1 MGNGTSIG
9 RVRGKGSAH
18 SGAHHW
24 LQSRYT
30 SVGSLLLTVWFGVSL
45 LMLPNFSYTAVREW
59 LASPISATALALFI
73 IVNVW
78 HAQQGL
84 RVVIEDYVHEEGNKF
99 ASLIALN
106 LVCFAAAAFGLF
118 CVVRLALGGA

>member
-24 LQSRYT
+24 LMFRYT
-30 SVGSLLLTVWFGVSL
+30 SVGSLLLTVWFGASL
-45 LMLPNFSYTAVREW
+45 LMLPNFGYASVREW
-59 LASPISATALALFI
+59 LASPVAATAMALFI

-78 HAQQGL
+78 HMQLGL

-99 ASLIALN
+99 ASLVALN
-106 LVCFAAAAFGLF
+106 LVCFAAGAFGLF
-118 CVVRLALGGA
+118 CVIRLALGGA

>member
-24 LQSRYT
+24 LLFRYT
-30 SVGSLLLTVWFGVSL
+30 SVGSLLLTIWFGASL
-45 LMLPNFSYTAVREW
+45 LMLPSLNYPALREW

-73 IVNVW
+73 VVNVW
-78 HAQQGL
+78 HAQLGL
-84 RVVIEDYVHEEGNKF
+84 RVVIEDYVHDEGNKF

>member
-18 SGAHHW
+18 NGAHHW
-24 LQSRYT
+24 LLFRYT
-30 SVGSLLLTVWFGVSL
+30 SVGSLLLTVWFGASL
-45 LMLPNFSYTAVREW
+45 LMLPNFSYATVREW
-59 LASPISATALALFI
+59 LALPIAATALALFI
-73 IVNVW
+73 VVNVW
-78 HAQQGL
+78 HAQLGL

-99 ASLIALN
+99 ASLLALN
-106 LVCFAAAAFGLF
+106 MVCFAAAAFGLF

>member
-24 LQSRYT
+24 LMFRYT
-30 SVGSLLLTVWFGVSL
+30 SVGSLLLTVWFGASL
-45 LMLPNFSYTAVREW
+45 LMLPNFGYASVREW
-59 LASPISATALALFI
+59 LASPVAATALALFI

-78 HAQQGL
+78 HMQLGL

-99 ASLIALN
+99 ASLVALN
-106 LVCFAAAAFGLF
+106 LVCFAAGAFGLF
-118 CVVRLALGGA
+118 CVIRLALGGA

>member
-9 RVRGKGSAH
+9 RVRGLGSAH

-24 LQSRYT
+24 LSLRYT
-30 SVGSLLLTVWFGVSL
+30 AIGSFLLTVWFGVSL
-45 LMLPNFSYTAVREW
+45 LLLPTLSYAAVREW
-59 LASPISATALALFI
+59 LALPVPATALALFVL
-73 IVNVW
+73 VNIW
-78 HAQQGL
+78 HARLGL
-84 RVVIEDYVHEEGNKF
+84 QVVLEDYVHEEGNKF

-106 LVCFAAAAFGLF
+106 LIAFAAAAFGLF

>member
-24 LQSRYT
+24 LLMRYT
-30 SVGSLLLTVWFGVSL
+30 AVGSLLLTVWFGASL
-45 LMLPNFSYTAVREW
+45 LMLPSLNYAAVLEW
-59 LASPISATALALFI
+59 LASPVSATAMGLFI

-78 HAQQGL
+78 HAQLGL
-84 RVVIEDYVHEEGNKF
+84 RVVIEDYVHEHANKF
-99 ASLIALN
+99 AALTALN
-106 LVCFAAAAFGLF
+106 LICFAAGAFGLF

>member
-24 LQSRYT
+24 LIIRYT
-30 SVGSLLLTVWFGVSL
+30 SVGSLLLTLWFGASL
-45 LMLPNFSYTAVREW
+45 LMLPNLSYGSVREW
-59 LASPISATALALFI
+59 LAQPIPATALALFI

-78 HAQQGL
+78 HAQLGL
-84 RVVIEDYVHEEGNKF
+84 RVVIEDYVHEEANKF
-99 ASLIALN
+99 ASLLALN

>member
-24 LQSRYT
+24 LLFRYT
-30 SVGSLLLTVWFGVSL
+30 SVGSLLLTIWFGASL
-45 LMLPNFSYTAVREW
+45 LMLPSLNYPAVREW
-59 LASPISATALALFI
+59 LASPVSATALALFI
-73 IVNVW
+73 VVNVW
-78 HAQQGL
+78 HAQLGL

-106 LVCFAAAAFGLF
+106 LICFAAAAFGLF
-118 CVVRLALGGA
+118 CVIRLALGGA

>member
-24 LQSRYT
+24 LLFRYT
-30 SVGSLLLTVWFGVSL
+30 SVGSLLLTVWFGASL
-45 LMLPNFSYTAVREW
+45 LMLPGLNYPAVREW

-73 IVNVW
+73 VVNVW
-78 HAQQGL
+78 HAQLGL
-84 RVVIEDYVHEEGNKF
+84 RVVIEDYVHDEGNKF

-118 CVVRLALGGA
+118 CVIRLALGGA

>member
-24 LQSRYT
+24 LMFRYT
-30 SVGSLLLTVWFGVSL
+30 SVGSLLLTVWFGASL
-45 LMLPNFSYTAVREW
+45 LMLPNFSYASVREW
-59 LASPISATALALFI
+59 LASPVSATALALFI
-73 IVNVW
+73 VVNVW
-78 HAQQGL
+78 HAQLGL

-106 LVCFAAAAFGLF
+106 LVCFAAGAFGLF
-118 CVVRLALGGA
+118 CVIRLALGGA